1 MKFNQHETT
10 HFCDFILKQRSI
22 AVRETLQE
30 KQGCTLESFQD
41 AGESGWINT
50 ISETKIDRENRQL
63 FDQSSLRN
71 KLQWMV

>member
-1 MKFNQHETT
+1 MK
-10 HFCDFILKQRSI
+10 
-22 AVRETLQE
+22 ETLHE

-41 AGESGWINT
+41 AGGSGWINT

-71 KLQWMV
+71 KLQWATGLQRMV